1 MQLIIDSGSTKCD
14 WVILT
19 ENAEIATETIGLNP
33 LFHPSEKIAA
43 VIQENST
50 LVEWREAITEIH
62 FYGAGCATDSL
73 KSVVE
78 NGLKRVFSNARI
90 QVESDLM
97 ATIYATFRGEPT
109 ISCILGT
116 GSNACYFDGKSI
128 QQHIPALGFILG
140 DEGSGAYLG
149 KQLLTRFLYKQLPQS
164 LEKAFVAET
173 NLDKAQIIQHVYR
186 EPNANVY
193 LASFVKFLVK
203 HRSEIAIQEM
213 VYNGFKAF
221 NQLHVCGYPK
231 YASTPTHYVG
241 SIAYLFQDE
250 LKKSC
255 AELGICLGSILQK
268 PMDGLIDYH
277 RKAASKR

>member
-19 ENAEIATETIGLNP
+19 ENTEIASETIGLNP
-33 LFHPSEKIAA
+33 LFHSSEKIAA
-43 VIQENST
+43 VIQENSS

-78 NGLKRVFSNARI
+78 GGLKRVFSNAKI

-97 ATIYATFRGEPT
+97 ATIYATFRGEPA

-116 GSNACYFDGKSI
+116 GSNACYFDGKTI
-128 QQHIPALGFILG
+128 QQQVPALGYILG

-149 KQLLTRFLYKQLPQS
+149 KQLLTRFLYKQLPES
-164 LEKAFVAET
+164 LEKAFVET
-173 NLDKAQIIQHVYR
+173 FNLDKAKIIQHVYR

-203 HRSEIAIQEM
+203 HRAEMVVQEM
-213 VYNGFKAF
+213 VYTGFKAF
-221 NQLHVCGYPK
+221 NQLHVCGYPN
-231 YASTPTHYVG
+231 YTSIPTNYVG
-241 SIAYLFQDE
+241 SIAFLFQNE
-250 LKKSC
+250 LLKSC
-255 AELGICLGSILQK
+255 NELQICVGKILQK
-268 PMDGLIDYH
+268 PMDGLIDFH
-277 RKAASKR
+277 RKKGN

>member
-33 LFHPSEKIAA
+33 LFHTSEKIAA

-50 LVEWREAITEIH
+50 LVERCDAITDIH

-78 NGLKRVFSNARI
+78 EGLKRIFLNAKV

-97 ATIYATFRGEPT
+97 ATIYATFRGEPA

-116 GSNACYFDGKSI
+116 GSNACYFDGKSV
-128 QQHIPALGFILG
+128 QQFVPALGFILG

-149 KQLLTRFLYKQLPQS
+149 KQLLTRFLYKQLPES
-164 LEKAFVAET
+164 LEKAFVEEF

-193 LASFVKFLVK
+193 LASFVKFMVK
-203 HRSEIAIQEM
+203 HKTEPTIQELI
-213 VYNGFKAF
+213 YSGFRAF
-221 NQLHVCGYPK
+221 NQVHVCGYPNYK
-231 YASTPTHYVG
+231 SIPTHYVG
-241 SIAYLFQDE
+241 SVAYYFHRE
-250 LKKSC
+250 LASAC
-255 AELGICLGSILQK
+255 HDQEIRLGSVLQK
-268 PMDGLIDYH
+268 PMDGLIEFH
-277 RKAASKR
+277 RKNVD